1 MKVLALVL
9 CLSLALAIA
18 TEIETEVDTNIPKK
32 QLKRVAARWGIPSF
46 EDEACVLCQ
55 YVVQRVESRLV
66 QHLDKLDH
74 GKAQASM
81 VPSPS
86 DPFQAPQSPVPA
98 VPGTAGSAADVQGL
112 VSPIAPP
119 APAAMADLSF
129 EPSLAYKKSLIRSL
143 RSRWGGSSILR
154 RMWEEF
160 LTDFCSQ
167 DKLPEIYV
175 PVCSMMYESARKMM
189 KLIYYGFPND
199 QVCLMAHMCGRNS
212 YFVAPTAVH
221 DPVMSLYWNNKRG
234 LDGFEGGVDGVTKKE
249 LLEIHGIKQVA
260 KPAAKATPLAS
271 AQPPPAAA
279 APPPPVDP
287 TKKMMDHLAGK
298 AVNFVKTGVT
308 NIARRVFGR
317 F

>member
-1 MKVLALVL
+1 MKVLVLVL
-9 CLSLALAIA
+9 CLSLAVAFSA
-18 TEIETEVDTNIPKK
+18 SVEETASVESPAKE
-32 QLKRVAARWGIPSF
+32 LKAVAARWGIPSF

-74 GKAQASM
+74 GRAEASM
-81 VPSPS
+81 VPSSS
-86 DPFQAPQSPVPA
+86 DPFAAPVPPQPA
-98 VPGTAGSAADVQGL
+98 YPGSASSAVDVVGG

-199 QVCLMAHMCGRNS
+199 QVCLMAHMCGKNS

-234 LDGFEGGVDGVTKKE
+234 LDGFEGGVEGITKEE
-249 LLEIHGIKQVA
+249 LMEIHGIKKVLPPVVA
-260 KPAAKATPLAS
+260 APPVPVAAPM
-271 AQPPPAAA
+271 QQ

-287 TKKMMDHLAGK
+287 TKRMLDQVAGNI
-298 AVNFVKTGVT
+298 VGGVSQGIQNLVKR
-308 NIARRVFGR
+308 I
-317 F
+317 